1 MSVSIA
7 EMERV
12 ALGGDSRSGGLGS
25 MIDLGDLG
33 SGDLGDDLGLSLISN
48 PSKVS
53 AGASKLNTSAVQFS
67 SEPPRTIHI
76 PASTPSQRTAPMDI
90 FTGSSGLEGIEISP
104 LEPIDNLSFNIG
116 PTDALPIDM
125 NSYGGKPVEV
135 NFTKAQPASGGSIF
149 GDMFSNSQTSTNPG
163 IQLSTATRDPEQEK
177 KDKSDYLNK
186 LQRLESKGFPVSR
199 KFTMDNGL
207 EEMKTEYFRLVDAR
221 QLETSIKFQRQMLVG
236 AITGMEWLN
245 GRFDPF
251 DLKLDGWS
259 ESTHENIEDFDEIFE
274 ELYDKY
280 KDRGKMSP
288 EMRLIMAIGGSGF
301 MCHVSNTFFRSKMPS
316 MDDVL
321 RKNPELAKQMAAA
334 AAQQAGPGFGNFM
347 GMAMGSQQPNNIPV
361 GTGPFVSTPVAPTG
375 AFFAASAESPVRP
388 QTSAPSTPAPAP
400 PPPVPPAPLKQVARR
415 EMSGPSGVDDILK
428 TFEEARLAEAAERNE
443 FQSAGGFATQPAVAA
458 ASRAA
463 SIVSFDM
470 QSQADSTGTG
480 TSARRKK
487 RALPPVGA
495 TISLN
500 V

>member
-48 PSKVS
+48 PTKVS
-53 AGASKLNTSAVQFS
+53 GGGGHGGGGHGGNGGGMSFS
-67 SEPPRTIHI
+67 QDSSRTINI
-76 PASTPSQRTAPMDI
+76 PFAQPQRSAPMDV
-90 FTGSSGLEGIEISP
+90 FTQSSNLGGIEVTP
-104 LEPIDNLSFNIG
+104 LEPIDNLSFG
-116 PTDALPIDM
+116 ATDALPIDM
-125 NSYGGKPVEV
+125 GNYGGKPLEM
-135 NFTKAQPASGGSIF
+135 NFTKSEPSMF
-149 GDMFSNSQTSTNPG
+149 GDMFGNSQTATNPG
-163 IQLSTATRDPEQEK
+163 IQLSSSTRDPETEK
-177 KDKSDYLNK
+177 KEKSDYLNK
-186 LQRLESKGFPVSR
+186 LQRLEAKGFPVSR

-259 ESTHENIEDFDEIFE
+259 ESAHENIEDFDEIFE

-347 GMAMGSQQPNNIPV
+347 GMAMGAETQAPP
-361 GTGPFVSTPVAPTG
+361 GTLPAGVGPFVSTPNVAPTG
-375 AFFAASAESPVRP
+375 AFFSASAASPASP
-388 QTSAPSTPAPAP
+388 APPRAPAP
-400 PPPVPPAPLKQVARR
+400 VPPPAPKQVARR
-415 EMSGPSGVDDILK
+415 EMTGPSGVDDILK
-428 TFEEARLAEAAERNE
+428 TFEEVRLAEAAERNE
-443 FQSAGGFATQPAVAA
+443 FQPAGGFMTQPAVAA

-463 SIVSFDM
+463 SVVSFDVE
-470 QSQADSTGTG
+470 SQVDSVGTG
-480 TSARRKK
+480 ASARRKK
-487 RALPPVGA
+487 RAQPPVGA

>member
-1 MSVSIA
+1 
-7 EMERV
+7 
-12 ALGGDSRSGGLGS
+12 
-25 MIDLGDLG
+25 
-33 SGDLGDDLGLSLISN
+33 
-48 PSKVS
+48 
-53 AGASKLNTSAVQFS
+53 
-67 SEPPRTIHI
+67 
-76 PASTPSQRTAPMDI
+76 MDI
-90 FTGSSGLEGIEISP
+90 FTQSNGIEVTP
-104 LEPIDNLSFNIG
+104 LEPIDNLSFG
-116 PTDALPIDM
+116 ATDALPIDM
-125 NSYGGKPVEV
+125 GNYGGKPIEM
-135 NFTKAQPASGGSIF
+135 NFTKAEPSMF
-149 GDMFSNSQTSTNPG
+149 GDMFGNSQTATNPG
-163 IQLSTATRDPEQEK
+163 IQLSSPTRDPETEK
-177 KDKSDYLNK
+177 KEKSDYLNK
-186 LQRLESKGFPVSR
+186 LQRLEAKGFPVSR

-259 ESTHENIEDFDEIFE
+259 ESAHENIEDFDEIFE

-301 MCHVSNTFFRSKMPS
+301 MCHVSNTFFRSKMPT

-347 GMAMGSQQPNNIPV
+347 GMAMGTDVQSPPGTLPV
-361 GTGPFVSTPVAPTG
+361 GTGPFSPPPVAPTG
-375 AFFAASAESPVRP
+375 AFFGASAASPASPQPPR
-388 QTSAPSTPAPAP
+388 SPA
-400 PPPVPPAPLKQVARR
+400 PVPPPAPRQVARR
-415 EMSGPSGVDDILK
+415 EMTGPSGVDDILK
-428 TFEEARLAEAAERNE
+428 TFEEVRLAEAAERNE
-443 FQSAGGFATQPAVAA
+443 FQPAGGFVTQPAVAA

-463 SIVSFDM
+463 SVVSFDVE
-470 QSQADSTGTG
+470 SQVDSVGTG
-480 TSARRKK
+480 ASARRKK
-487 RALPPVGA
+487 RAQPPVGA